1 MTSAVIAL
9 GANLGDA
16 ISALQGA
23 VDALVETPGITVLAA
38 SPVFETDPVGG
49 PDQPVYVNAVVL
61 LDTSLE
67 PVELLRRVNEIEEQ
81 WHRTREVRWGPRTL
95 DIDIIDIDGFT
106 SDSDHLTVPHPRA
119 HLRGFVLVPWLAVDA
134 NATLGGSS
142 VAEVV
147 RSVDV
152 TGVRM
157 IMPQLQLAI
166 PS

>member
-16 ISALQGA
+16 TSALQGA
-23 VDALVETPGITVLAA
+23 VDALVETAGITVIAA
-38 SPVFETDPVGG
+38 SPVYETDPVGG
-49 PDQPVYVNAVVL
+49 PDQPVYVNAVLL
-61 LDTSLE
+61 LDTTLE
-67 PVELLRRVNEIEEQ
+67 PMALLRRVNEIEAQ
-81 WHRTREVRWGPRTL
+81 WHRTRDVRWGPRTL

-106 SDSDHLTVPHPRA
+106 SDTEHLTVPHPRA

-134 NATLGGSS
+134 NATLGGSA
-142 VAEVV
+142 VADVV

-157 IMPQLQLAI
+157 ILPQLQLVI
-166 PS
+166 P